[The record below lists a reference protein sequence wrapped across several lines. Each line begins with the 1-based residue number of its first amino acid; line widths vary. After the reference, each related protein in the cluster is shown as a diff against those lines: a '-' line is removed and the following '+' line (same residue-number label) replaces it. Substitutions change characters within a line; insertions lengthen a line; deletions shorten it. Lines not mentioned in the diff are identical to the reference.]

1 VKGLLLRLFLWSW
14 VATLP
19 VTLVGGYWVYRSMDR
34 FYTFGV
40 RYRPLPIEFHFSSV
54 GRYEYETLRQR
65 VVAAISKIT
74 KNKESS
80 LPLIHLFVPEA
91 NLATL
96 ESHMPQSGFNYV
108 KARMLIDGKLEKVK
122 VKYRGDFLYHW
133 AFDKKSL
140 RVRTTRQNLFQGI
153 RSFNLQAPKALSQ
166 LNTYLSLQL
175 AERMGLLGPKTKL
188 IRLYINGKDQG
199 IRVFVEQLDESTLR
213 AAQMM
218 PGDLYRGEM
227 VGKDQFSGIEK
238 TTTLFN
244 SSAVWDKMA
253 VNNHYDEAS
262 MAPLVKLLDLI
273 RRRVSPEAQAELST
287 YLDMSAWGQFSAFEA
302 LAHTKHF
309 SNNHNQRLYYDPWR
323 RKIVPVVWDPA
334 GWIWHPRTGN
344 RTLGAV
350 INTKLHQALF
360 LNGDFLRARGEAL
373 KEFFKNNTD
382 QKFLA
387 IVDGTVERMTAEI
400 QADPFLRPG
409 KPGTVVRAMR
419 HLETRI
425 QKIFSGV
432 QKEWIDKSNSNARYR
447 YEDGIL
453 ELTIGGRQPA
463 YRLRLHLTHVPN
475 IQPRVYAEY
484 QTAWGM
490 ETTDLSAAVER
501 KKQFLTLHAQ
511 FLPAYTVEKNPAK
524 VPPYRL
530 RTNPG
535 FYRIRFEGLDPEAQ
549 ILSVEIDGGDRWLP
563 VESVAELEPT
573 TFGNLYAP
581 VAAQPLR
588 SQQIWSGEVK
598 VAGHQTLVNPLL
610 IQPGTTVRLAPG
622 ATLIL
627 KGRLLAEGTT
637 ERPIRFLP
645 EQAGQAPWGAL
656 VLSGRD
662 ADGSRLAHCEVAGGS
677 GQKGDLFE
685 YSAMFSVHEVKD
697 VSIKDCLFR
706 DNRLVDDMMHTVYSD
721 IHLERVTFRNA
732 FSDAL
737 DLDISQA
744 ELVDSLFVGSGN
756 DAVDLM
762 TSQVTISGSTFR
774 DNDDKGISVGENS
787 QLVGINNR
795 LTGNTIGIQAKDR
808 SSAILF
814 NQTFINNKTA
824 LHAYK
829 KNWRYGEGGTI
840 FLGKSSI
847 VGGDS
852 TAVAMKRSFI
862 QLFDSYA
869 PGHEDSKRVELI
881 AVDGENDSLATEER
895 LLPESQ
901 LTRPPLGEALH
912 KVPQELL
919 RRVDPSRRG
928 DFFSG

>member
-1 VKGLLLRLFLWSW
+1 NRNETDLGVIGKYEITRL
-14 VATLP
+14 V
-19 VTLVGGYWVYRSMDR
+19 
-34 FYTFGV
+34 
-40 RYRPLPIEFHFSSV
+40 
-54 GRYEYETLRQR
+54 QR
-65 VVAAISKIT
+65 VRAATVGKLT
-74 KNKESS
+74 QQGTGLKV
-80 LPLIHLFVPEA
+80 IHLFVPES

-133 AFDKKSL
+133 AFDKKSV
-140 RVRTTRQNLFQGI
+140 RVRTTRQNLFEGV
-153 RSFNLQAPKALSQ
+153 RLFNLQAPKALSQ

-175 AERMGLLGPKTKL
+175 AEQMKLLGPKTKL
-188 IRLYINGKDQG
+188 MRLYINGKDQG

-253 VNNHYDEAS
+253 INNHYDEAS
-262 MAPLVKLLDLI
+262 RAPLDKLLDLI
-273 RRRVSPEAQAELST
+273 RRRTSPEAQAELSS
-287 YLDMSAWGQFSAFEA
+287 YLDMSAWGRFSVFEA

-309 SNNHNQRLYYDPWR
+309 SKNHNQRLYYDPWR
-323 RKIVPVVWDPA
+323 GKIVPIVWDPA
-334 GWIWHPRTGN
+334 GWIWHPRSGKH
-344 RTLGAV
+344 TLGAV
-350 INTKLHQALF
+350 INTELHQALF
-360 LNGDFLRARGEAL
+360 LNGDFLRARSAAL
-373 KEFFKNNTD
+373 KEFFENKKD

-387 IVDGTVERMTAEI
+387 LVDGTVERMTAEI

-419 HLETRI
+419 NLERRI

-432 QKEWIDKSNSNARYR
+432 PKEWTDKSNSNARYQHK
-447 YEDGIL
+447 DGIL
-453 ELTIGGRQPA
+453 ELALGGRQPA
-463 YRLRLHLTHVPN
+463 YRLRFHLARAPN

-484 QTAWGM
+484 QTARGM

-501 KKQFLTLHAQ
+501 KKHFIVLHAQ
-511 FLPAYTVEKNPAK
+511 FLPAYTVEKDSAK

-530 RTNPG
+530 RANPG
-535 FYRIRFEGLDPEAQ
+535 YYRIRFEGLDPQAQ
-549 ILSVEIDGGDRWLP
+549 ILSVEIDGGARWLP

-588 SQQIWSGEVK
+588 SPQTWSGEVK
-598 VAGHQTLVNPLL
+598 VAGHQTLVNPLT

-637 ERPIRFLP
+637 DRPIRFLP
-645 EQAGQAPWGAL
+645 EQAGQAPWGAV

-662 ADGSRLAHCEVAGGS
+662 ADGSRLTHCEMAGGS

-744 ELVDSLFVGSGN
+744 ELIDSLFVGSGN

-762 TSQVTISGSTFR
+762 TTQATISGSTFR

-847 VGGDS
+847 VGGDRV
-852 TAVAMKRSFI
+852 AVAMQRSFI

-881 AVDGENDSLATEER
+881 AVDGENDSLATEQR
-895 LLPESQ
+895 LLPESH
-901 LTRPPLGEALH
+901 LTRPPLGEVLH

-928 DFFSG
+928 DF